1 MTDAHPHPHSHGHG
15 DGHGNG
21 PAHGH
26 GHGHGPDATQV
37 DWDELAPVLERQAE
51 IATPMYEQAAD
62 WLRTLLGGAEE
73 HATGEAPVRRIWDV
87 GSGPGVLTC
96 LLARA
101 FPGAEAVAVDPA
113 PALLARVRDRAARL
127 GLADRVRTHEAELP
141 GGLEGLG
148 AADLVWTSKVL
159 HHVGDQQ
166 AAVALLAG
174 RLRPGGVLAVAE
186 GGLPDRMLPR
196 DIGIGRPGLQAR
208 MDAAQEEWFAEM
220 RAALPGHRGTVED
233 WPAMLAAAGL
243 RDTAAR
249 TFLLDLPAPL
259 TGAARD
265 HVAARLSR
273 AADMYGDL
281 LDASDRAVLARLTD
295 PEDEAGIAH
304 RPDAFLLSAQTV
316 HAGRAE

>member
-1 MTDAHPHPHSHGHG
+1 MTDTPHHHSHGHG
-15 DGHGNG
+15 HDDTH
-21 PAHGH
+21 
-26 GHGHGPDATQV
+26 V
-37 DWDELAPVLERQAE
+37 DWDEHAPVLERQAE

-62 WLRTLLGGAEE
+62 WLRTLLGGTEE
-73 HATGEAPVRRIWDV
+73 HASGTVPVRRLWDV

-101 FPGAEAVAVDPA
+101 FPEAEVVAIDPA

-127 GLADRVRTHEAELP
+127 GLADRVHTHVAELP
-141 GGLEGLG
+141 GELGGLG
-148 AADLVWTSKVL
+148 TADLIWTSRVL
-159 HHVGDQQ
+159 HHVGDQA

-208 MDAAQEEWFAEM
+208 MDAAQEEWFARM
-220 RAALPGHRGTVED
+220 RADLPGHRETAED

-243 RDTAAR
+243 HDTGSR
-249 TFLLDLPAPL
+249 SFLLDLPAPL
-259 TGAARD
+259 TGDARD
-265 HVAARLSR
+265 HVADRLAR
-273 AADMYGDL
+273 AAERYAEL
-281 LDASDRAVLARLTD
+281 LDKEDRAVLARLTD
-295 PEDEAGIAH
+295 PADEAAIAH

-316 HAGRAE
+316 HVGRAQ